1 MQGSCIYWN
10 SHAWNMYRSQQY
22 YQSVMH
28 CTCIDGNRAHK
39 VLHKLN
45 TYTCVVLPNC
55 TGRYYLVDRMWDWTV
70 GLDSEKVALILL
82 KPHTSALQHTILT
95 SHELNLGEMTMT
107 WHQYHWDETQ
117 FQQPFLPVH
126 MLHEC
131 LHWDKYWPPPMAINT
146 PIHWSWATIITTQW
160 KSYVY
165 VGLPDW
171 QGIISMG
178 KRNHL
183 YTVSRIYRCL
193 VQA

>member
-1 MQGSCIYWN
+1 MPNRAFLIRLLSRILSLFIYLFFFRGGRGGGGEGPFIPTQNGAPQSMHVQCMDHALTGIRITMHKKMDRLVMQGSCIYWN

-107 WHQYHWDETQ
+107 
-117 FQQPFLPVH
+117 
-126 MLHEC
+126 
-131 LHWDKYWPPPMAINT
+131 
-146 PIHWSWATIITTQW
+146 
-160 KSYVY
+160 
-165 VGLPDW
+165 
-171 QGIISMG
+171 
-178 KRNHL
+178 
-183 YTVSRIYRCL
+183 
-193 VQA
+193 